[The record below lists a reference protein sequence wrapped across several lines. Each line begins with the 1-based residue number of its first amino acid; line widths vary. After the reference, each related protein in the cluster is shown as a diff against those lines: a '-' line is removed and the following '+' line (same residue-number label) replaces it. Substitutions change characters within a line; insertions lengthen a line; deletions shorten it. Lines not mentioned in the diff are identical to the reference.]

1 MEFHYSDLNFANI
14 GLIFTT
20 TQVYFAPTF
29 VLSNLKN
36 EKMNLSNNKILIT
49 GGASGIGLGLA
60 ERFIQENNTVIICGR
75 RASLLEEVK
84 AKFPSIITKVCDLSL
99 EEERIALYQWI
110 AANHPDLNVLVNNA
124 GIQNWMNIT
133 DTDFYNNMK
142 NELATN
148 IEAPLHLTSLFIQ
161 LSSLK
166 TVMNVTSGLAFSP
179 FAKVPVYSATKAF
192 FRSFTLSLRH
202 LLKEKNIE
210 VIEIIPPALNTDL
223 GGIGLHDAH
232 PSVSSF
238 IEAIFEQLKEG
249 KQELTFGTSETR
261 LNASAE
267 DLRNHFNA
275 MHS

>member
-1 MEFHYSDLNFANI
+1 
-14 GLIFTT
+14 
-20 TQVYFAPTF
+20 
-29 VLSNLKN
+29 
-36 EKMNLSNNKILIT
+36 MNLSNNKILIT

-75 RASLLEEVK
+75 RASLLEEVQ
-84 AKFPSIITKVCDLSL
+84 AKFPTIITKVCDLSQ
-99 EEERIALYQWI
+99 EAERIALYEWI
-110 AANHPDLNVLVNNA
+110 KENHPDLNVLVNNA
-124 GIQNWMNIT
+124 GIQNWMTIT
-133 DTDFYNNMK
+133 DADFYENMK
-142 NELATN
+142 NELTTN
-148 IEAPLHLTSLFIQ
+148 IEAPLHLTSLFIELQ
-161 LSSLK
+161 SLK

-202 LLKEKNIE
+202 LLKAKNIE
-210 VIEIIPPALNTDL
+210 VVEIIPPALNTDL

-261 LNASAE
+261 LKASAE
-267 DLRNHFNA
+267 ELRNHFNA
-275 MHS
+275 MHN